1 MVSNPFLML
10 KSPYCRTST
19 FQGAFFNQ
27 IVETWNN
34 VGKIASPEKFA
45 RLAIF
50 KNFLHV
56 TYTALVNST
65 FNVAMACTWSL
76 SRQETAFWGF
86 FFGGGESITSL
97 ILV

>member
-1 MVSNPFLML
+1 
-10 KSPYCRTST
+10 
-19 FQGAFFNQ
+19 
-27 IVETWNN
+27 
-34 VGKIASPEKFA
+34 
-45 RLAIF
+45 
-50 KNFLHV
+50 V